1 MLMVLHP
8 RRHEARAPLSDV
20 GRSAWPRHE
29 ARPVVRPGH
38 EGIPH
43 LVLLPRLFVEPEEHL
58 SRSTMRAVTIVIAVI
73 VVLTMV
79 LGLLPF
85 AVR

>member
-1 MLMVLHP
+1 MVLHP
-8 RRHEARAPLSDV
+8 RRRKARTPF
-20 GRSAWPRHE
+20 
-29 ARPVVRPGH
+29 PVPDVRPGP

-43 LVLLPRLFVEPEEHL
+43 LVLLPRLLVEPEEHL
-58 SRSTMRAVTIVIAVI
+58 SRSTMRVVTIVIAVI